1 MKSIKYLFI
10 LTALPLAGALVILGG
25 VPSLAAQTAAP
36 IVQEAQAGSWTGTV
50 EQKEMDGVKTYV
62 LNTGGQAFALEPQD
76 KAAAFA
82 GKTVKVSGKL
92 EGGKIAITAI
102 DEA

>member
-10 LTALPLAGALVILGG
+10 LTALLLAGALVVPGG
-25 VPSLAAQTAAP
+25 MPSLAAQTAAP
-36 IVQEAQAGSWTGTV
+36 MVEEAQAGAWTGTV
-50 EQKEMDGVKTYV
+50 EQKEMNGVKTYV
-62 LNTGGQAFALEPQD
+62 LNTGGQTFALEPQD
-76 KAAAFA
+76 KAAAFV

>member
-10 LTALPLAGALVILGG
+10 VAALLLAGALAVPGG
-25 VPSLAAQTAAP
+25 MPSLAAQTAAP
-36 IVQEAQAGSWTGTV
+36 VVEEAQAGTWTGTV

-62 LNTGGQAFALEPQD
+62 LSTGGQSFALDPQE

-92 EGGKIAITAI
+92 EGGTIAITSI
-102 DEA
+102 EEA